1 MSPRY
6 YLISGIIIVVIT
18 MTISWWKEAKSIKEV
33 FVVFCRVVALLLIL
47 IFALVGLVE
56 LFVYLGIAQDGF
68 ITQRDEFIIQR
79 EENRWRLGW
88 NFHQLWFWLCFFFG
102 VSFFMGMLIHSS
114 FMYEDKQN
122 LKQDSKKAW
131 ILSMTAGV
139 GITGWMFVY
148 GYYSNFL

>member
-1 MSPRY
+1 M
-6 YLISGIIIVVIT
+6 
-18 MTISWWKEAKSIKEV
+18 K
-33 FVVFCRVVALLLIL
+33 
-47 IFALVGLVE
+47 VGLEFSPIMVLVI
-56 LFVYLGIAQDGF
+56 LFS
-68 ITQRDEFIIQR
+68 
-79 EENRWRLGW
+79 
-88 NFHQLWFWLCFFFG
+88 FFG

-139 GITGWMFVY
+139 GITGWMFIY

>member
-1 MSPRY
+1 M
-6 YLISGIIIVVIT
+6 
-18 MTISWWKEAKSIKEV
+18 K
-33 FVVFCRVVALLLIL
+33 
-47 IFALVGLVE
+47 VGLEFSPIMVLVM
-56 LFVYLGIAQDGF
+56 LFS
-68 ITQRDEFIIQR
+68 
-79 EENRWRLGW
+79 
-88 NFHQLWFWLCFFFG
+88 FFG
-102 VSFFMGMLIHSS
+102 VSFFMGILIHSS